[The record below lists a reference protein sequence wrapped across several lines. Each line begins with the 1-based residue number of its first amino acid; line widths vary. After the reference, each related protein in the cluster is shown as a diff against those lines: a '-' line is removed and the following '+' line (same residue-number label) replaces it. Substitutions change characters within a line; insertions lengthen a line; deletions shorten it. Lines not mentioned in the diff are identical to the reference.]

1 MIHSTLLTLSNAI
14 GRDNFSIGAVTD
26 ELDDDEGAFDELDE
40 TFDAKDTNEPAAAGR
55 SPA

>member
-1 MIHSTLLTLSNAI
+1 MIRSTLLTLSNAS